1 MLYLFDNQIVISIII
16 NIYYPELRLI
26 IQKSHGAGI
35 GGVSSLVHKLV
46 KLNPVKQTRNELKL
60 GVVKFAQPITYN
72 DLRANEGRET
82 KALNCKPITN
92 L

>member
-1 MLYLFDNQIVISIII
+1 LIEI
-16 NIYYPELRLI
+16 I

-72 DLRANEGRET
+72 VLAVGAVRIIND
-82 KALNCKPITN
+82 KLN
-92 L
+92 